1 MAIVA
6 IDRRSP
12 ARTHTTGTNQM
23 LERTLLNNRK
33 SRTNAPYPLRGALAE
48 MCRITRLDLVAG
60 P

>member
-23 LERTLLNNRK
+23 LERTLLINLKR
-33 SRTNAPYPLRGALAE
+33 RTDAPLPIASIA
-48 MCRITRLDLVAG
+48 IDL
-60 P
+60 